1 MRTIFQEQVEWA
13 VQEKADFI
21 LGETFSNSQEAKA
34 ALEAIKKYGNG
45 RFCDDKSC
53 FVFLFFMKRSNRE
66 GWHINHQSKNDFAP
80 RILIFVNYAYSKYKQ
95 ALRI

>member
-34 ALEAIKKYGNG
+34 ALEAIKKYGKGGYSHKTVFRTQG
-45 RFCDDKSC
+45 RK
-53 FVFLFFMKRSNRE
+53 
-66 GWHINHQSKNDFAP
+66 
-80 RILIFVNYAYSKYKQ
+80 
-95 ALRI
+95 

>member
-53 FVFLFFMKRSNRE
+53 FRIPFLHEKIKS
-66 GWHINHQSKNDFAP
+66 
-80 RILIFVNYAYSKYKQ
+80 
-95 ALRI
+95 